1 MSEHFVIV
9 GGGQAATQAAGS
21 ARQSGYDGRIT
32 LISDEP
38 NLPYQRP
45 PLSKAF
51 LAGLMEADRL
61 LLKPEQFYETREID
75 LHLGTRVT
83 EIRIGESRV
92 GLDDGSELA
101 YSELLIATGSEPRR
115 LEIPGHELEGIC
127 YLRSIA
133 DVEAI
138 RNELEENAR
147 LLIIG
152 AGYIGL
158 EVAAVATQK
167 KLSVTVLEAGSHAMS
182 RTVCPDVANFFADY
196 HRAAGV
202 DIRFDTSVTAFIGD
216 SRVVGVETAAGD
228 RLSCDFVI
236 VAIGILPRVALAD
249 AAGLTIDNGI
259 AVDPCGRT
267 SVANVLAAGD
277 CTSHPHP
284 WVGERVRLESVQNAI
299 EQGKAVAA
307 SLRGQ
312 DSPFDAIPW
321 FWSDQYDLKLQIAGL
336 STGYDETVTRGS
348 MDDGSFSV
356 FYLAS
361 GRVIACDS
369 VNDPRSF
376 IAAKQALVGKPEW
389 APDAIADPDCDLT
402 ELGN

>member
-21 ARQSGYDGRIT
+21 ARQLGYEGRIT
-32 LISDEP
+32 LFSDEAR
-38 NLPYQRP
+38 LPYQRP

-51 LAGLMEADRL
+51 LAGLMDADRL
-61 LLKPEQFYETREID
+61 LLKPEQFYETRDID
-75 LHLGTRVT
+75 LRLGTRVT
-83 EIRIGESRV
+83 DIRTGESRI
-92 GLDDGSELA
+92 GLDDGSELT
-101 YSELLIATGSEPRR
+101 YSKLLIATGSEPRR
-115 LEIPGHELEGIC
+115 LEIPGHKLGGIY

-138 RNELEENAR
+138 RDEFEEGTR

-158 EVAAVATQK
+158 EVAAVANRN
-167 KLSVTVLEAGSHAMS
+167 KLSVTVLEAQSHAMS
-182 RTVCPDVANFFADY
+182 RSVCPDVANFFADY
-196 HRAAGV
+196 HRGAGV
-202 DIRFDTSVTAFIGD
+202 DIRFDTAVSAFRGD
-216 SRVVGVETAAGD
+216 SRVTGVETTSGD
-228 RLSCDFVI
+228 RLDCDFVI
-236 VAIGILPRVALAD
+236 VAIGIVPRVALAD
-249 AAGLTIDNGI
+249 AAGLAIDNGV
-259 AVDPCGRT
+259 AVDPFGRT

-284 WVGERVRLESVQNAI
+284 WVGQRIRLESVQNAI

-307 SLRGQ
+307 SICGQ
-312 DSPFDAIPW
+312 NSAFDAVPW

-336 STGYDETVTRGS
+336 SAGYDETVTRGS

-361 GRVIACDS
+361 GHVIACDS

-376 IAAKQALVGKPEW
+376 IAAKQALAGKPAW
-389 APDAIADPDCDLT
+389 ARDAIADPDCDLT
-402 ELGN
+402 GL